1 MATVGPAMTCNGY
14 DPATGLCASKTIPS
28 YVPVDQQDAYMAGQW
43 TPGAASSTPQDASTP
58 AAGGWNLP
66 PIGDI
71 VGAFEDGL
79 LHPFDTL
86 AGKRAATAG
95 TSQDPNKPAS
105 SGGFLSGVS
114 DFFGLVTDLPRIG
127 TIVIGGLFI
136 AAGLFALAGGNK
148 IIQVTSPIKGG

>member
-1 MATVGPAMTCNGY
+1 MAQIGPAMTCNGY
-14 DPATGLCASKTIPS
+14 DPATGLCASKTVPS
-28 YVPVDQQDAYMAGQW
+28 YVPVDQTDAYMAGQW
-43 TPGAASSTPQDASTP
+43 SPSTASSTPQDASTP
-58 AAGGWNLP
+58 AAGAWSLP
-66 PIGDI
+66 SISDI

-79 LHPFDTL
+79 LHPYDTL
-86 AGKRAATAG
+86 TGQRPATAG
-95 TSQDPNKPAS
+95 TSKDPNAPKQS
-105 SGGFLSGVS
+105 ESWYQQLG